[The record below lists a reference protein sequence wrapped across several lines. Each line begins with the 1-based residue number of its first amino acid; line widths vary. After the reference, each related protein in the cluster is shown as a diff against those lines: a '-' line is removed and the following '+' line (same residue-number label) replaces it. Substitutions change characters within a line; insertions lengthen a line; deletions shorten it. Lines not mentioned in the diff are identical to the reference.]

1 MHAWSHDSYQTA
13 QNNDSLPSLVNCC
26 GWTFYF
32 DRLARPHFWPSMP
45 HVTTFT
51 QPTAP
56 CHGFLSATGNTLTQS
71 IFEYRRPEK
80 EGRERHPSASATK
93 RFGGGLKKN
102 ENVTAEAQI
111 GQKHVF
117 FFR

>member
-80 EGRERHPSASATK
+80 EGRERHGSASA
-93 RFGGGLKKN
+93 G
-102 ENVTAEAQI
+102 
-111 GQKHVF
+111 KHVKKKSTQKSSKTSPEKAVF
-117 FFR
+117 LADLAL